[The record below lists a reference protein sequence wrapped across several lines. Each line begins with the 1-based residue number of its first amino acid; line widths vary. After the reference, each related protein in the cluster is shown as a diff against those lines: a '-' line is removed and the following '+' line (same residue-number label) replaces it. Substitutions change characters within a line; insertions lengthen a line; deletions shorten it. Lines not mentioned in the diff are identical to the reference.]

1 MNTSK
6 ENIRNKYLSLCV
18 VVNVLILTSSYAI
31 IRYNVFG
38 NVPWDQLPLFILN
51 KVLSFSGLI
60 LISLNLTIRLFP
72 GLKNS
77 KQILGNTGFAFIFI
91 HVLLSLILMSPVN
104 FSKLYSESGLF
115 TTFGGISL
123 ASGAI
128 AFTFLMI
135 YIVFRDNKS
144 FEIIFQTRGIMILSM
159 LLTLIHLFFLGYN
172 GWTTPQK
179 WQGGMPPITL
189 LSFVIYSIGYV
200 ISLIDKRDNNS
211 IK

>member
-1 MNTSK
+1 
-6 ENIRNKYLSLCV
+6 
-18 VVNVLILTSSYAI
+18 
-31 IRYNVFG
+31 
-38 NVPWDQLPLFILN
+38 
-51 KVLSFSGLI
+51 
-60 LISLNLTIRLFP
+60 
-72 GLKNS
+72 
-77 KQILGNTGFAFIFI
+77 
-91 HVLLSLILMSPVN
+91 MSPVN
-104 FSKLYSESGLF
+104 FNKLYSESGLYTNF
-115 TTFGGISL
+115 AGISL

-128 AFTFLMI
+128 AFTFLLI

-144 FEIIFQTRGIMILSM
+144 FEIIFQTRGIMLLSM
-159 LLTLIHLFFLGYN
+159 LLPLIHLFFLGYN